1 MQFNTTQRQFS
12 HYPQKSGLRKKVFL
26 GFLAVLMAILALG
39 GRLYY
44 KSTFSEAKEE
54 AKKSEPTPQVAANK
68 PDYNLVDYIIKP
80 GDTLETVMS
89 QFNVKPSEWVLAAD
103 SAKDIYNL
111 DELKTGHILR
121 VAMKNNPGLVRMEY
135 EYDNNSNLIVERSAG
150 GFSARTEPIQYDI
163 EQAKVGGI
171 INSSLFQ
178 TATELGIPDGVIMET
193 TNILAW
199 QVDFVSDVREGDSFK
214 ILYERRLRNGKY
226 ANYGNIFGVRFT
238 NQGKD
243 YWATYFDD
251 QKGASGYYDLEGNSV
266 KKSFLKSPLQYKYIS
281 SGFSNSR
288 LHPVLKKYLSH
299 KAIDYSAQAGT
310 PIAAVGDGRITYA
323 GWKDGGDGNFIEIKH
338 NETYTTRYSH
348 MQNIAKGIKVGSEV
362 KQNDVIGYVGSTGYS
377 TGSHLQYAMLK
388 EGGAVNPLEID
399 LPSGD
404 PIKQDSLNEFKVKA
418 DEVVS
423 QLK

>member
-1 MQFNTTQRQFS
+1 MEFNISQRQFS
-12 HYPQKSGLRKKVFL
+12 PYSRKSRLRKKVFL
-26 GFLAVLMAILALG
+26 GALVILVTILAFG
-39 GRLYY
+39 SRFYY

-54 AKKSEPTPQVAANK
+54 TNKLEPTPKVVASK
-68 PDYNLVDYIIKP
+68 PDYSLVDYAIKP
-80 GDTLETVMS
+80 GDTLETVMG
-89 QFNVKPSEWVLAAD
+89 QFNVKPSEWIAAAD
-103 SAKDIYNL
+103 SAKDIYSL
-111 DELKTGHILR
+111 DNLKTGHMLR
-121 VAMKNNPGLVRMEY
+121 VALKDNPGLVRMEY
-135 EYDNNSNLIVERSAG
+135 EYDSNNNLIVERSAD
-150 GFSARTEPIQYDI
+150 GFAARTEPIQYDI
-163 EQAKVGGI
+163 EQAKVGGEI
-171 INSSLFQ
+171 TSSLFE
-178 TATELGIPDGVIMET
+178 TATKLGIPDGVIMET

-214 ILYERRLRNGKY
+214 ILYEKRLRDGKY

-251 QKGASGYYDLEGNSV
+251 QKGTSGYYDLEGNSV

-323 GWKDGGDGNFIEIKH
+323 GGIGGGAGNFIEIKH

-348 MQNIAKGIKVGSEV
+348 MQNIAKGIKVDSEV
-362 KQNDVIGYVGSTGYS
+362 KQNDIIGYVGSTGYS

-388 EGGAVNPLEID
+388 DGEAVNPLEID

-404 PIKQDSLNEFKVKA
+404 PIKQESLNEFKLKA
-418 DEVVS
+418 DEVAQ